1 AGMVNDSSSFLN
13 QVVNAKMNAP
23 AIELLARAILCNWLV
38 CLALWMSART
48 QNDVAK
54 AIVIFWCLF
63 AFIAAGFEHSVANM
77 TLFSIALLGKHP
89 ESVSL
94 LGMGYN
100 LFWVTL
106 GNLLS
111 GGLFMALG
119 YWLYSDTR
127 RSPGDE
133 DTGYRRRA

>member
-1 AGMVNDSSSFLN
+1 
-13 QVVNAKMNAP
+13 
-23 AIELLARAILCNWLV
+23 
-38 CLALWMSART
+38 
-48 QNDVAK
+48 
-54 AIVIFWCLF
+54 
-63 AFIAAGFEHSVANM
+63 M

-100 LFWVTL
+100 LLWVTL

-119 YWLYSDTR
+119 YWLYSGVR
-127 RSPGDE
+127 MSPGGE
-133 DTGYRRRA
+133 DTDIEEEA